1 MQDDPDPSPEVA
13 EIWAEGLGD
22 DVVPEH
28 ILTYAFLRRASMI
41 ESANDEV
48 IFDTDW
54 SGWGCG
60 SPLLPHSCSTVR
72 P

>member
-1 MQDDPDPSPEVA
+1 MSNDPDATSVVSKLDVLLQDDPDPSPEVA

-41 ESANDEV
+41 ENTSNEV
-48 IFDTDW
+48 ISDKHW
-54 SGWGCG
+54 S
-60 SPLLPHSCSTVR
+60 R
-72 P
+72 